1 MPGVT
6 YYHIWFN
13 FQKFHSFLPF
23 LFLLVTFLF
32 RSLSYPFSFH
42 VAFFSYEFAMEWVK
56 QGWRHVCRRWHH
68 NHGQHVGKFLL
79 PHRPNV
85 FLLPEFGW
93 PGQFKIAHNEFLLN
107 FPGISPNLFSQPALW
122 IFPVHFTKLPASK
135 KFWMELESK
144 KDKKQNKTKFHGT
157 FVSMVHTI
165 FIYTL
170 NFIYF
175 IKYYN
180 CNQKIGSTFALLFL

>member
-1 MPGVT
+1 MSLFSLTNLQWSGSNKADVMSVVDDITTPGSM
-6 YYHIWFN
+6 WEN
-13 FQKFHSFLPF
+13 F
-23 LFLLVTFLF
+23 
-32 RSLSYPFSFH
+32 SYPTDQMFSFCP
-42 VAFFSYEFAMEWVK
+42 SL
-56 QGWRHVCRRWHH
+56 
-68 NHGQHVGKFLL
+68 VGPVSSK
-79 PHRPNV
+79 
-85 FLLPEFGW
+85 
-93 PGQFKIAHNEFLLN
+93 
-107 FPGISPNLFSQPALW
+107 SPTMSSCLTFRASHQIFFSQPALW